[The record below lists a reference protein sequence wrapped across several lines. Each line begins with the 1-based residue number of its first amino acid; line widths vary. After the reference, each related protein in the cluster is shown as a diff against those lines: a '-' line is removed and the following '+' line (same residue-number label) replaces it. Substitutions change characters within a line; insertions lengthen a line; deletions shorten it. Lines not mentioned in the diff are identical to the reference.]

1 MPNCC
6 IQNELMHCTD
16 NHYIP
21 GYLAFTAFTPV
32 IPADYWNIDSEEQR
46 YFAICKQI
54 QKLACY
60 AQYTGE
66 KVNLNKKLIDE
77 LYEQFEEFKAS
88 GFDDYYAA
96 QIEQWIADNMEWIIE
111 QSIKMVFFG
120 LTLDGYFVAYIPES
134 WNDIVFDTGMV
145 YGREDYGRLILKMQ
159 VDDTFQVQGQPNLDH

>member
-16 NHYIP
+16 KRYIP

-32 IPADYWNIDSEEQR
+32 IPANYWNIDSEEQR
-46 YFAICKQI
+46 YFALCKQI

-60 AQYTGE
+60 AQFTGE
-66 KVNLNKKLIDE
+66 KVNANKELIDN
-77 LYEQFEEFKAS
+77 LYNQFEQFMES
-88 GFDDYYAA
+88 GFNDYYAA

-145 YGREDYGRLILKMQ
+145 YGQPEYGRLILSMQ